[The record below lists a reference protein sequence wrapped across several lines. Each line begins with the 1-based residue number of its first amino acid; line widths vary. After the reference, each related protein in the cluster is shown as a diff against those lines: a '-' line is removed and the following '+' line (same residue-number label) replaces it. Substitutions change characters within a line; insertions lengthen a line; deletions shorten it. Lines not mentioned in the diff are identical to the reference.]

1 MAMSAR
7 DTGLAIEASTRTSIH
22 IAKNKTIDLWLDQT
36 SRHPILKRTDEAVTL
51 FSFAVCLSSAPA
63 FNISVNCHNFSESK
77 VKVETGGLKL
87 SYCSQTSLSRNGWP
101 KAVILLVI
109 TDNF

>member
-1 MAMSAR
+1 MSWQR
-7 DTGLAIEASTRTSIH
+7 PLATL
-22 IAKNKTIDLWLDQT
+22 DLRGVDADFHSHNQKQDSRWLDKINIKT
-36 SRHPILKRTDEAVTL
+36 Y
-51 FSFAVCLSSAPA
+51 SAPA

-109 TDNF
+109 IDLKYTGLKFVL

>member
-1 MAMSAR
+1 M
-7 DTGLAIEASTRTSIH
+7 
-22 IAKNKTIDLWLDQT
+22 
-36 SRHPILKRTDEAVTL
+36 
-51 FSFAVCLSSAPA
+51 
-63 FNISVNCHNFSESK
+63 NCHNFSESK

-109 TDNF
+109 TVNKCLLRSSLRDIRENAPGQNLSLEVVLMTRQILPIEIHGFEICAF